1 MTQFPVRPAVFQRDT
16 CWAFAADFRLGPQD
30 LILTNERLYTAHFS
44 PLDLSCPVLLQE
56 RCAADGSAEALVPP
70 GVERIVAVGEGS
82 VLDLAQ
88 RLARHRELLLLPT
101 ARAARRLHADVIVLI
116 PELLQTR
123 SFADFAV
130 TSLDVL
136 RSCLGLEAHHHP
148 TSF

>member
-1 MTQFPVRPAVFQRDT
+1 M
-16 CWAFAADFRLGPQD
+16 
-30 LILTNERLYTAHFS
+30 ILTNERLYTAHFS

-56 RCAADGSAEALVPP
+56 RCAAGGSAEALVPP
-70 GVERIVAVGEGS
+70 GVERIVAVGGGP

-88 RLARHRELLLLPT
+88 RLAQHRELLLLPT
-101 ARAARRLHADVIVLI
+101 ARAARRLHANIIVLI

-136 RSCLGLEAHHHP
+136 RSCLGLEPQHP
-148 TSF
+148 PASL